1 MCLAHSVPGHGRNSG
16 GSPEGTRIERPRLAS
31 LCSAAVPAQR
41 DRSRRSGAA
50 LLHDIKYLR
59 RGFAPPVDLE
69 CRSVA
74 AWWQAVTTP
83 LVALLASESDFGGR
97 RAFAIPTGAGTA
109 VTVGRSVTGAGQQP
123 ASRHLLV
130 ASHSRFERCAQ
141 LSSRRGRPGRFGA
154 GRRLARRTS
163 GTALRETRRAR
174 AHTHTSA
181 SRCSAAVRVCSAWWV
196 KSVKSTPTPLGRQG
210 PRRN

>member
-1 MCLAHSVPGHGRNSG
+1 VFGLVWRPRVCLAHPVPGDGRSSG
-16 GSPEGTRIERPRLAS
+16 GSPEPERIERPHLPP

-109 VTVGRSVTGAGQQP
+109 VTVGRCVTGAGEQP

-130 ASHSRFERCAQ
+130 ASHPLGSKGAP
-141 LSSRRGRPGRFGA
+141 SSRAGGAALEGSVHGADWPGERVAQRCERRGELARTHRPPAARRRSGCARPGG
-154 GRRLARRTS
+154 S
-163 GTALRETRRAR
+163 
-174 AHTHTSA
+174 
-181 SRCSAAVRVCSAWWV
+181 SR
-196 KSVKSTPTPLGRQG
+196 
-210 PRRN
+210 

>member
-1 MCLAHSVPGHGRNSG
+1 MRANPVQVPRLV
-16 GSPEGTRIERPRLAS
+16 RRPRPDDGA
-31 LCSAAVPAQR
+31 
-41 DRSRRSGAA
+41 RSRRSGAA

-154 GRRLARRTS
+154 WRRLARRTS

-174 AHTHTSA
+174 AHTST